1 MAADATIERGFAEIG
16 AGAWLTGRA
25 QPVASF
31 GAFRRRPRKGWIVR
45 DRARLDLVE
54 TDGRALCSD
63 AARPFLTHVPCAAPV
78 TAVTDKVLVAPA
90 EARTAAHLVKV
101 IPMSFARA
109 ICVTTFGREW
119 VVLATAGRTTRLSV
133 ADGET
138 LAVRPEA
145 AVAWT
150 GGRPTGFCP
159 RLGLFDVL
167 LPRGP
172 RTLLLH
178 FHGPC
183 IVWIEGSFDHPNCNL
198 SGRRVY

>member
-1 MAADATIERGFAEIG
+1 MSADVTIERGFAEIG
-16 AGAWLTGRA
+16 AGAWLTSRA

-31 GAFRRRPRKGWIVR
+31 GAFRRRPRRGWIVR

-54 TDGRALCSD
+54 TDGRAFCAD

-78 TAVTDKVLVAPA
+78 SAVTDKTLVAPA
-90 EARTAAHLVKV
+90 AARAAAHLVKV

-109 ICVTTFGREW
+109 ICVTTFEREW
-119 VVLATAGRTTRLSV
+119 VVMATASRTTRISV

-150 GGRPTGFCP
+150 GPRPTGFCP
-159 RLGLFDVL
+159 RLGLFDML

-183 IVWIEGSFDHPNCNL
+183 VVWIEGNSDRPNCNL
-198 SGRRVY
+198 PGRRVY

>member
-1 MAADATIERGFAEIG
+1 MSADVAIERGFAEIG
-16 AGAWLTGRA
+16 AGAWLVSRA

-31 GAFRRRPRKGWIVR
+31 GAFRRRPRRGWIVR

-54 TDGRALCSD
+54 TDGRALCAD
-63 AARPFLTHVPCAAPV
+63 AARPFLTHVPCAEPV
-78 TAVTDKVLVAPA
+78 SAVTDKVLVAPA
-90 EARTAAHLVKV
+90 AARTAAHFVKV
-101 IPMSFARA
+101 IPMSLARA
-109 ICVTTFGREW
+109 ICVTAFEREW
-119 VVLATAGRTTRLSV
+119 VVMATASRTTRLSV

-183 IVWIEGSFDHPNCNL
+183 VVWVEGSFNHPNCNL
-198 SGRRVY
+198 SRRRVY

>member
-1 MAADATIERGFAEIG
+1 MADVATIERGFAEIG
-16 AGAWLTGRA
+16 PGAWLMGRV

-31 GAFRRRPRKGWIVR
+31 GAFRRRPRRGWIVR

-54 TDGRALCSD
+54 TDGRAFCAD

-78 TAVTDKVLVAPA
+78 SAVTDKVLVAPA
-90 EARTAAHLVKV
+90 SARTAAHLVKV

-109 ICVTTFGREW
+109 ICVTAFEREW
-119 VVLATAGRTTRLSV
+119 VVMATASRTTRLSV
-133 ADGET
+133 AEGET

-150 GGRPTGFCP
+150 GGRPSGFCP

-183 IVWIEGSFDHPNCNL
+183 VVWVEGSFNHPNCNL
-198 SGRRVY
+198 SRRRVY